1 MTQNGMRSLS
11 EAIDLIRQ
19 GKTLLLAGDEALL
32 DKLPPGKWIAGTAAS
47 FMTADGGIVV
57 KDRIFV
63 TDISDFTEKSAIKRY
78 RADQLPHIA
87 SDYSEAGFTVLI
99 VPADSEVLTS
109 FSRGVQSY
117 NGVFN
122 SSLLG

>member
-1 MTQNGMRSLS
+1 MR
-11 EAIDLIRQ
+11 
-19 GKTLLLAGDEALL
+19 
-32 DKLPPGKWIAGTAAS
+32 AAND
-47 FMTADGGIVV
+47 TEWNVD